1 MRKITGTVK
10 SEQGFY
16 IGDLCYALN
25 HSIYYEVWGGAHYK
39 DGIYEDPTS
48 GFSFAVAGTAY
59 GDGTYND
66 DHLREYGVDAGNI
79 SLVPAELA
87 ENTDGGHFFPGA
99 GEATFEA
106 EDGVFAITLPD
117 GQTICIN
124 TEEYAEEEEEEEDD
138 DDEEYDEDFEE
149 DEEY

>member
-1 MRKITGTVK
+1 MSKIRGTVK

-25 HSIYYEVWGGAHYK
+25 DRIYDEVWGGAGYK
-39 DGIYEDPTS
+39 PGIYEAPG
-48 GFSFAVAGTAY
+48 GFKFAAAWTAY
-59 GDGTYND
+59 GDGTYED
-66 DHLREYGVDAGNI
+66 QYGREYGVDAGNL

-87 ENTDGGHFFPGA
+87 ERTDGGHFFHGA

-106 EDGVFAITLPD
+106 EDGYFQITLPD

-124 TEEYAEEEEEEEDD
+124 TAEEYEEDDYEDDGYNDWDEEEDYD
-138 DDEEYDEDFEE
+138 EYD
-149 DEEY
+149 